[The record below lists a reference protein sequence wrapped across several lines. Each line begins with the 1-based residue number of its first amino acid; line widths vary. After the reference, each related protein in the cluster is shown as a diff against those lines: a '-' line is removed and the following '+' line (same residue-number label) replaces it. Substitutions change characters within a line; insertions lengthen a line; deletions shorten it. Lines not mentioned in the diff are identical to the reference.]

1 MKKIILGLLTILTTS
16 ISFAEPLHI
25 DQINEAFGDLAHMF
39 NHEQKD
45 PIYKLNFLENKKL
58 DYSYDSL
65 KIVDQYLQEVRKT
78 RLDQLSDEQY
88 LRIVVRTGA
97 YVGETIRRNDK
108 SKQWNWVDFEN
119 AQKIN
124 PQFFNDSDKSLS
136 YAAVLTDGQQF
147 TFPLN
152 KVMKFLNNGE
162 EDSLYSYAILS
173 SQLAKY

>member
-1 MKKIILGLLTILTTS
+1 MKNFLLGLVALFSSS
-16 ISFAEPLHI
+16 ISNAEPLQI
-25 DQINEAFGDLAHMF
+25 NQINETFNDLAYMF
-39 NHEQKD
+39 NHEQTD
-45 PIYKLNFLENKKL
+45 PIYKLDFLKNKEL
-58 DYSYDSL
+58 DFSYDSL
-65 KIVDQYLQEVRKT
+65 KIVDQYLLEVRKT
-78 RLDQLSDEQY
+78 ELDKLSNEQFT
-88 LRIVVRTGA
+88 RIVVRAGA